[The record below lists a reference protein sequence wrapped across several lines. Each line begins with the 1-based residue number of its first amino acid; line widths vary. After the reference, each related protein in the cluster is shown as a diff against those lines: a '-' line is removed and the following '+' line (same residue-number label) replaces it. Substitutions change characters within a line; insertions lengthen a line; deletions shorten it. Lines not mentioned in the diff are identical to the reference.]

1 MGGMAGMSGKVNPH
15 NLRVGV
21 IKDWKSEWEPSN
33 DKEELDKNKKH
44 NSNNK
49 KEIDEEER

>member
-21 IKDWKSEWEPSN
+21 IKDWKSKWEPSN
-33 DKEELDKNKKH
+33 DKEESDKNKKH

-49 KEIDEEER
+49 KETNEEER

>member
-21 IKDWKSEWEPSN
+21 IKDWKSNWEPS
-33 DKEELDKNKKH
+33 DYKEESEKNKKH
-44 NSNNK
+44 TYNKK
-49 KEIDEEER
+49 KEIEEEER